1 MSKPVTPQEMF
12 DLWQKMVNPGAYPLQ
27 SLMFAIP
34 DAKEI
39 EKKIKE
45 LEIVEHW
52 LKANVNMVQL
62 TIKSLQFQ
70 RAMVKGGEAAAE
82 ALKNPGAAD
91 SVEDIPGA
99 TWPWNFM
106 APQSPAEKTTGK
118 ASAET
123 QSTQRSQRKRKK
135 PE

>member
-62 TIKSLQFQ
+62 TTKALQYQ
-70 RAMVKGGEAAAE
+70 LAMVKGGEKASEILAGREKPPEPEVPNPAMWAWNLMAE
-82 ALKNPGAAD
+82 ATK
-91 SVEDIPGA
+91 A
-99 TWPWNFM
+99 TP
-106 APQSPAEKTTGK
+106 APAK
-118 ASAET
+118 A
-123 QSTQRSQRKRKK
+123 KRKPTSRK
-135 PE
+135 A